1 MRRLLF
7 LLPIVIV
14 AALVAVFWVGLDPNR
29 DKSALPSALIDKP
42 APVTTLPSLVEGAPP
57 LDLAAYKGQLIAV
70 NFFASWCVPCRAE
83 HPFLRRLTDE
93 YKIPVIGIAWKDQP
107 AAARA
112 FLAELGNPYH
122 AIADDARGRT
132 GIDFGITGVPETFL
146 IDGAGIVRYRFAG
159 PITEPVLTGQVG
171 PAIKA
176 LQP

>member
-14 AALVAVFWVGLDPNR
+14 ATLVAVFWVGLDPNR
-29 DKSALPSALIDKP
+29 DKSALPSVLIDKA
-42 APVTTLPSLVEGAPP
+42 APITGLPSLMDGAPP
-57 LDLAAYKGQLIAV
+57 LDLAAYKGQLIAI

-83 HPFLRRLTDE
+83 HQYLRQLTDE
-93 YKIPVIGIAWKDQP
+93 YKIPVVGIAWRDKPDD
-107 AAARA
+107 ARA

-122 AIADDARGRT
+122 ATADDERGRT

-159 PITEPVLTGQVG
+159 PITEPVLAGQVG